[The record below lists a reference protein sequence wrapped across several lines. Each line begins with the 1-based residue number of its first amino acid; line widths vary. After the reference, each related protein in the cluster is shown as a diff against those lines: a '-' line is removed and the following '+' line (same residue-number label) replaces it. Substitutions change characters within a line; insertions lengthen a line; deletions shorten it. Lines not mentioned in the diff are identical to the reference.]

1 MQALERR
8 LGHLDGVIG
17 GLIKVAEHTALW
29 QRLDRFDNQLDR
41 LTDLLTLLA
50 GQVASQNE
58 KLVEMHERQ
67 AANPGPRHPV
77 AAEWPPASNP
87 KRAFPATEFL
97 SPQALL
103 VNRNEIT
110 LDRTEGGYDLGIDS
124 AAFTFEEAVD
134 SEGPAI
140 HTNNFDVDKDDESGD
155 ADGESGAHKVETVE
169 DTAEME
175 IHSEEDE
182 ASRGT
187 SPLSEAVST
196 QGLGPPTASTPQS
209 PAQMMHEELAPA
221 TAVESTPN
229 TLLASDALAPEDII
243 VHT

>member
-17 GLIKVAEHTALW
+17 GLIKVAEHTALG

-41 LTDLLTLLA
+41 PTHLLTSLA
-50 GQVASQNE
+50 GQVASQND

-67 AANPGPRHPV
+67 AANPGPRNPV

-87 KRAFPATEFL
+87 KRAFLATEFL
-97 SPQALL
+97 SPSALL
-103 VNRNEIT
+103 VDRNEIT
-110 LDRTEGGYDLGIDS
+110 LDRTEGSYDLGVDP

-140 HTNNFDVDKDDESGD
+140 HTNDFDVDKDDESGD
-155 ADGESGAHKVETVE
+155 VDGESGAHKVETVE

-182 ASRGT
+182 APQGT
-187 SPLSEAVST
+187 SPLSEAAST
-196 QGLGPPTASTPQS
+196 QGLGTPVASTPQTA
-209 PAQMMHEELAPA
+209 AQMMHGTVEELA
-221 TAVESTPN
+221 AVESTPN
-229 TLLASDALAPEDII
+229 TPLAIDALAPEDII
-243 VHT
+243 V